1 MAGATARSA
10 PRLRASSSPPSRP
23 ASDRSLPGSPPD
35 CRPSRSRPLWVR
47 LPSSVLNEMTK
58 GPALSCW
65 TFFISWWRW
74 RVTIH
79 YHGKSKIDYLDKT
92 GTAPGLALINI
103 SKFIHQFLSQWV
115 SSEYVFSLHKQDIR
129 FHLLLYV

>member
-47 LPSSVLNEMTK
+47 LPPSLFH
-58 GPALSCW
+58 
-65 TFFISWWRW
+65 FFMKKRAQRTLFSIKWWRW

-79 YHGKSKIDYLDKT
+79 YHGKCKMDNLSNT
-92 GTAPGLALINI
+92 GAAPDLTLILIINLKVFCKVTFRII
-103 SKFIHQFLSQWV
+103 SASIKFMSGTSAFFRYSQF
-115 SSEYVFSLHKQDIR
+115 
-129 FHLLLYV
+129 